1 VVEYQGS
8 VLREGLCFGEDPRWH
23 DGRLWYSDFFD
34 HAVHALTPGGADER
48 VVEVA
53 AQPSGLGWMPDGS
66 LLIVS
71 MIDRRVLRLGVDG
84 TLSEHADLTEWVP
97 FHCNDM
103 VVDAVGRA
111 YVGNFGFNIYPRMAG
126 EPGEPVEPRP
136 AVLVRVDPGGEVSVV
151 ADDLGF
157 PNGTVITPDG
167 QTLIIAES
175 GGRRL
180 TAFDISADG
189 GLSNRRVWADLA
201 PHKVSPDGICLD
213 ASGAV
218 WVANAADTTAVRVAE
233 GGELLDTARFSQ
245 TCFACMLGGAD
256 GRELFA
262 MTAPSALPAEA
273 TASRRARIESVRV
286 GVGHAGLP

>member
-8 VLREGLCFGEDPRWH
+8 VLREGLYFGEGPRWH

-34 HAVHALTPGGADER
+34 HAVHAFAPGGADER

-71 MIDRRVLRLGVDG
+71 MIDRRVLRLGTDG
-84 TLSEHADLTEWVP
+84 SLSEHADLAPWAP

-103 VVDAVGRA
+103 VVDAAGRA
-111 YVGNFGFNIYPRMAG
+111 YVGNFGFDIYALRSG
-126 EPGEPVEPRP
+126 EQVEPRP
-136 AVLVRVDPGGEVSVV
+136 AALLRVDPDGQVSV
-151 ADDLGF
+151 AAEDLEF

-167 QTLIIAES
+167 GTLIVAES

-180 TAFDISADG
+180 TAFDVSPGG
-189 GLSNRRVWADLA
+189 GLGNRRVWADLR
-201 PHKVSPDGICLD
+201 PHGVGPDGICLD

-218 WVANAADTTAVRVAE
+218 WVANAAGPTAVRVAE
-233 GGELLDTARFSQ
+233 GGELLDTVRFSQ
-245 TCFACMLGGAD
+245 TCFACMLGGPD

-262 MTAPSALPAEA
+262 VTAPPEIMPAVVSASP
-273 TASRRARIESVRV
+273 RGRIESARV

>member
-1 VVEYQGS
+1 VTDYQGS
-8 VLREGLCFGEDPRWH
+8 IVREGVYFGECPRWH

-34 HAVHALTPGGADER
+34 HAVHALAPGGADER

-53 AQPSGLGWMPDGS
+53 GQPSGLGWQPDGS

-71 MIDRRVLRLGVDG
+71 MVDRRVLRLSPDG
-84 TLSEHADLTEWVP
+84 SLAEHADLTEWAP

-103 VVDAVGRA
+103 VVDAAGRA
-111 YVGNFGFNIYPRMAG
+111 YVGNFGFDIYPRMAG
-126 EPGEPVEPRP
+126 GQGEPAR
-136 AVLVRVDPGGEVSVV
+136 AAALIRVDPDGQVSV
-151 ADDLGF
+151 AAEDLEF

-180 TAFDISADG
+180 TAFDVSASG
-189 GLSNRRVWADLA
+189 ELFNRRVWADLR
-201 PHKVSPDGICLD
+201 PHQVSPDGICLD

-218 WVANAADTTAVRVAE
+218 WAANAAGTTVVRVAE
-233 GGELLDTARFSQ
+233 GGELLDTARFTQ
-245 TCFACMLGGAD
+245 TCFACMLGGTD

-262 MTAPSALPAEA
+262 MTAPSALPEQAA
-273 TASRRARIESVRV
+273 ASPRARIESVRV
-286 GVGHAGLP
+286 SVGHAGLP

>member
-1 VVEYQGS
+1 MGEYQGS
-8 VLREGLCFGEDPRWH
+8 VVREGLYFGECPRWH

-34 HAVHALTPGGADER
+34 HAVHALAPGGADER

-71 MIDRRVLRLGVDG
+71 MIDRRVLRLAADG
-84 TLSEHADLTEWVP
+84 SLGEHADLAQWAP

-111 YVGNFGFNIYPRMAG
+111 YVGNFGFDVYPLLEG
-126 EPGEPVEPRP
+126 KPVEPRP
-136 AVLVRVDPGGEVSVV
+136 TVLIRVDPDGQASV
-151 ADDLGF
+151 AAENLEF
-157 PNGTVITPDG
+157 PNGTVITADG
-167 QTLIIAES
+167 GTLIVAES
-175 GGRRL
+175 LGQRL
-180 TAFDISADG
+180 TAFDIAADG
-189 GLSNRRVWADLA
+189 GLSNRRVWANLK
-201 PHKVSPDGICLD
+201 PHQIFPDGICLD

-218 WVANAADTTAVRVAE
+218 WVANDASTTAVRVAE

-245 TCFACMLGGAD
+245 LCIACMLGGPD

-262 MTAPSALPAEA
+262 MTAPTEIPAEA
-273 TASRRARIESVRV
+273 SASARGRIESARV